1 MKNKSITV
9 DCLVDFYD
17 VKNDS
22 ALSDRI
28 DVNKATIS
36 KWRKQGITT
45 ERQAVFEVISGGKLK
60 ADLSKY
66 SAALKI

>member
-22 ALSDRI
+22 ALSDQI
-28 DVNKATIS
+28 NVNKATIS
-36 KWRKQGITT
+36 KWRKQGIAP

-66 SAALKI
+66 SAAFKI